1 KTLPLRVGSRF
12 LHDLLLVARGI
23 FRPGGVLYG
32 VGGQTEGELTT
43 DRELCQQRFVVTDQK
58 VFTVGAG
65 PTDTLDDVVPT
76 GFFVGENEQV
86 GAAGVV
92 RVEPPQHR
100 CVRAGIGYPTQDLDL
115 HPVWVLQ
122 QRLCATAQRVDADTR
137 QIGHVSPPK
146 ESEGV
151 VGAACVPAAVG
162 GRGKSRGCDDPGVV
176 YLPPAAGAWTQRE
189 GQGYVVLGEK
199 AALVLDRG
207 RQPHGLRVDGLVLVL
222 LLFLPAGL

>member
-1 KTLPLRVGSRF
+1 SIVT
-12 LHDLLLVARGI
+12 
-23 FRPGGVLYG
+23 VLKSY
-32 VGGQTEGELTT
+32 T
-43 DRELCQQRFVVTDQK
+43 DC
-58 VFTVGAG
+58 AG
-65 PTDTLDDVVPT
+65 PTYKHNDVVPT
-76 GFFVGENEQV
+76 WFCVGENEQE

-162 GRGKSRGCDDPGVV
+162 GRGKSRGCDAPGMV
-176 YLPPAAGAWTQRE
+176 YLPLDAGAWTQRE
-189 GQGYVVLGEK
+189 GQGYVVLGEM
-199 AALVLDRG
+199 AVLVLDRG
-207 RQPHGLRVDGLVLVL
+207 
-222 LLFLPAGL
+222 